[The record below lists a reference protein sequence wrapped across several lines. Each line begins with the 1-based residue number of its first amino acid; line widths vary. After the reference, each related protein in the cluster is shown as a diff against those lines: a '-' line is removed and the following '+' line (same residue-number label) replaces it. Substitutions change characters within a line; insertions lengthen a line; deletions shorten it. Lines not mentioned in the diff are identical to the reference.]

1 MFIKFILNKPYK
13 HIIRG
18 VNVMIDL
25 EKIIEGLEMVDD
37 IVDCYY
43 NPEKDEIFLSN
54 IGEYEELSEDE
65 IDELFE
71 KSIILPTKYKI
82 NEYQIMVDFIETID
96 NLEIKSNLQRLIQ
109 GKGAFRRFKNYC
121 FNVNII
127 QDWYKFKEER
137 YKQIAIEWCEQN
149 DLKYK

>member
-1 MFIKFILNKPYK
+1 MVTLS
-13 HIIRG
+13 
-18 VNVMIDL
+18 
-25 EKIIEGLEMVDD
+25 KIVEGLEMVDD

-96 NLEIKSNLQRLIQ
+96 NLERKSNLQRLIQ

-127 QDWYKFKEER
+127 QEWYNFRDKR
-137 YKQIAIEWCEQN
+137 YKEIAISWCKQN
-149 DLKYK
+149 ELEYM

>member
-1 MFIKFILNKPYK
+1 MVTLS
-13 HIIRG
+13 
-18 VNVMIDL
+18 
-25 EKIIEGLEMVDD
+25 KITDGLEMVDN

-54 IGEYEELSEDE
+54 IGEYEELTEDE

-71 KSIILPTKYKI
+71 ESIILPTQYEI

-121 FNVNII
+121 SNVNII
-127 QDWYKFKEER
+127 QEWYNFRDKR
-137 YKQIAIEWCEQN
+137 YKEIAISWCKQN
-149 DLKYK
+149 ELEYM